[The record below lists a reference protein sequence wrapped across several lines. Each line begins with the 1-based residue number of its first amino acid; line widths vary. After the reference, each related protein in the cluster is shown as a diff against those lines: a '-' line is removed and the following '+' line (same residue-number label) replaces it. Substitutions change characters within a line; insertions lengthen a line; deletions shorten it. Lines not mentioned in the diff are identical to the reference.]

1 MRVSLVNKVEDAH
14 EDALWCVA
22 WQPDSRSLITGSVDE
37 TVKVWTLGE
46 PGSTTVES
54 AHTYTGHTLGVISVA
69 IDATGKFAASS
80 ALDSFIR
87 VWNLEV
93 TRVPS
98 EERGCAECGAPPH
111 AGRRM
116 GCQCSRRGAPGQHH
130 QVRYRHAAL
139 RDVAD
144 CLQPDRRPPDHRG
157 RGRQQQPRGRVEL
170 RRCRRQGAAR
180 AARGARWARLRPA
193 ASKAL
198 LRSSRPGMAC
208 APGH

>member
-1 MRVSLVNKVEDAH
+1 MRVSLLNKVEDAH

-93 TRVPS
+93 TRVLS
-98 EERGCAECGAPPH
+98 EKRKRAERGAPPAPGPAH
-111 AGRRM
+111 GLPMLA
-116 GCQCSRRGAPGQHH
+116 SRRARTTP
-130 QVRYRHAAL
+130 
-139 RDVAD
+139 
-144 CLQPDRRPPDHRG
+144 PSPSSTRRPPRRG
-157 RGRQQQPRGRVEL
+157 RLPST
-170 RRCRRQGAAR
+170 
-180 AARGARWARLRPA
+180 RPPTA
-193 ASKAL
+193 
-198 LRSSRPGMAC
+198 
-208 APGH
+208 